1 MKVPNA
7 DKAVVTESKIK
18 DYLLSYT
25 HERGRHKAAFLALFG
40 FNVDNW
46 QELDNRLKGHI
57 RAYDFTSTTE
67 NRFGT
72 RYTVEG
78 EIDTPSGRWVRIRT
92 VWFIDKN
99 EETPRFV
106 SAYPRSL

>member
-7 DKAVVTESKIK
+7 NKAVVTESKIK
-18 DYLLSYT
+18 GYLLSQT

-40 FNVDNW
+40 FNLDNW

-57 RAYDFTSTTE
+57 QAYDFAAATE

-92 VWFIDKN
+92 VWFIRKN
-99 EETPRFV
+99 EDYPILV